1 VRARVDVG
9 QRLRPGQVL
18 GRVDTGGHCDGRCL
32 HWGAKVGGEYVD
44 PLSFLPRPRPVL
56 KPLALRPPA
65 APVRPGAKARFPPVR
80 SPAGSA
86 SP

>member
-18 GRVDTGGHCDGRCL
+18 GRVDAGGHCDGRCL
-32 HWGAKVGGEYVD
+32 HWGAKVSGEYVD

-56 KPLALRPPA
+56 KPLSTLAFRPPGA
-65 APVRPGAKARFPPVR
+65 LVRPGARARFPPVR
-80 SPAGSA
+80 SPAG
-86 SP
+86 